1 MACPFMAVM
10 GCWQAKAIL
19 LFCLVMLSAPCGG
32 VKSAH
37 FPLAQTRRAAA
48 PAAFASPAPAAVPA
62 LGRRAARRAP
72 LAATPAVRCS
82 GRPPDRGRSAL
93 VSACASTPPAAEG
106 DVLVLG
112 AGWVGSRLA
121 LRLHESGLGVRVT
134 NRPGTAVGAKEPY
147 FQGVELPEVVRRHEF
162 DVTVPESWAGLPDP
176 ASLRAV
182 VITFPMQLASV
193 EPFWEAFLRR
203 VPSVVAFSSTSVYQ
217 VDVPGQTVDE
227 GTQIKATPRAMA
239 EAYMQER
246 GAAVLTISGIF
257 GEPRGPRGVCTCL
270 AFYSSGG
277 GGLNGAKS
285 VNMVHV
291 CDIIEATER
300 CAPPAPSPARRPPPG
315 LPGPTPL
322 ETDAA
327 RAHHLR
333 SCIVNPRPG
342 LRVNVGGTHFYLRE
356 LIAHCDHPTAPE
368 APDTDL
374 SSKRISSECLCS
386 EVIPGFSFIGP
397 FDGRELD
404 EPQPANGAAKEGAL
418 ASSENK

>member
-1 MACPFMAVM
+1 
-10 GCWQAKAIL
+10 
-19 LFCLVMLSAPCGG
+19 
-32 VKSAH
+32 
-37 FPLAQTRRAAA
+37 
-48 PAAFASPAPAAVPA
+48 
-62 LGRRAARRAP
+62 
-72 LAATPAVRCS
+72 
-82 GRPPDRGRSAL
+82 
-93 VSACASTPPAAEG
+93 
-106 DVLVLG
+106 
-112 AGWVGSRLA
+112 
-121 LRLHESGLGVRVT
+121 VRVT

-291 CDIIEATER
+291 RDIIEATER
-300 CAPPAPSPARRPPPG
+300 CAPPAPSPAPTSPPPG
-315 LPGPTPL
+315 PTSPARRRSRLTPL
-322 ETDAA
+322 ARAPPSQLHRQPAAGAARQRRRYALLPA
-327 RAHHLR
+327 RAHRALR
-333 SCIVNPRPG
+333 PPDGARGARHRPVVEAHQFGVPVLGGDPG
-342 LRVNVGGTHFYLRE
+342 LLVHRAV
-356 LIAHCDHPTAPE
+356 
-368 APDTDL
+368 
-374 SSKRISSECLCS
+374 
-386 EVIPGFSFIGP
+386 
-397 FDGRELD
+397 
-404 EPQPANGAAKEGAL
+404 
-418 ASSENK
+418 

>member
-1 MACPFMAVM
+1 MACPFMAFILSP
-10 GCWQAKAIL
+10 WAKL
-19 LFCLVMLSAPCGG
+19 LLIFCVATLTAPCAASYTSS
-32 VKSAH
+32 VSYTLRVHA
-37 FPLAQTRRAAA
+37 ARAAPLDA
-48 PAAFASPAPAAVPA
+48 QIFAAAPA
-62 LGRRAARRAP
+62 LGRRAARRS
-72 LAATPAVRCS
+72 LATMTAASGATPAVRCS
-82 GRPPDRGRSAL
+82 GRPPDRGRRAL
-93 VSACASTPPAAEG
+93 VTASTPPPAAEG

-291 CDIIEATER
+291 RDIIEATER
-300 CAPPAPSPARRPPPG
+300 CAPPAPSPALTPPG
-315 LPGPTPL
+315 PTSPRPTPL

-327 RAHHLR
+327 RAR
-333 SCIVNPRPG
+333 TTFAV
-342 LRVNVGGTHFYLRE
+342 
-356 LIAHCDHPTAPE
+356 
-368 APDTDL
+368 
-374 SSKRISSECLCS
+374 
-386 EVIPGFSFIGP
+386 
-397 FDGRELD
+397 
-404 EPQPANGAAKEGAL
+404 
-418 ASSENK
+418 ASSTRGRGCASTWAVRTSTCASSSRTATTRRRPRRPTPTCRRSGSARSGCAPR

>member
-1 MACPFMAVM
+1 
-10 GCWQAKAIL
+10 
-19 LFCLVMLSAPCGG
+19 
-32 VKSAH
+32 
-37 FPLAQTRRAAA
+37 
-48 PAAFASPAPAAVPA
+48 
-62 LGRRAARRAP
+62 
-72 LAATPAVRCS
+72 
-82 GRPPDRGRSAL
+82 
-93 VSACASTPPAAEG
+93 
-106 DVLVLG
+106 
-112 AGWVGSRLA
+112 
-121 LRLHESGLGVRVT
+121 VRVT

-300 CAPPAPSPARRPPPG
+300 CAPPAPSPAPTRPRQPPRARRRSRLTPHARAPSAAASSTRGRGCASTSAVRTSTCASSSRTATTRRRPRR
-315 LPGPTPL
+315 PTP
-322 ETDAA
+322 TCRRSASVRSACA
-327 RAHHLR
+327 RR
-333 SCIVNPRPG
+333 
-342 LRVNVGGTHFYLRE
+342 
-356 LIAHCDHPTAPE
+356 
-368 APDTDL
+368 
-374 SSKRISSECLCS
+374 
-386 EVIPGFSFIGP
+386 
-397 FDGRELD
+397 
-404 EPQPANGAAKEGAL
+404 
-418 ASSENK
+418 

>member
-19 LFCLVMLSAPCGG
+19 LFCLLMLSAPCGG

-300 CAPPAPSPARRPPPG
+300 CAPPAPSPAPTRPRQPPRARRRSRLTPHARAPSAAASSTRGRGCASTSAVRTSTCASSSRTATTRRRPRR
-315 LPGPTPL
+315 PTP
-322 ETDAA
+322 TCRRSASVRSACA
-327 RAHHLR
+327 RR
-333 SCIVNPRPG
+333 
-342 LRVNVGGTHFYLRE
+342 
-356 LIAHCDHPTAPE
+356 
-368 APDTDL
+368 
-374 SSKRISSECLCS
+374 
-386 EVIPGFSFIGP
+386 
-397 FDGRELD
+397 
-404 EPQPANGAAKEGAL
+404 
-418 ASSENK
+418 

>member
-10 GCWQAKAIL
+10 GCWQAKAL
-19 LFCLVMLSAPCGG
+19 LMFCLVMLSAPCGA
-32 VKSAH
+32 KSSA
-37 FPLAQTRRAAA
+37 FSDWRKRAARGA

-93 VSACASTPPAAEG
+93 VSACASAPPAAEG

-291 CDIIEATER
+291 RDIIEATER
-300 CAPPAPSPARRPPPG
+300 CAPPAPSPAPTPPARPQY
-315 LPGPTPL
+315 PTPL

-374 SSKRISSECLCS
+374 SSKRISSERLCA

-404 EPQPANGAAKEGAL
+404 EPQPANGAKEGAL

>member
-1 MACPFMAVM
+1 M
-10 GCWQAKAIL
+10 
-19 LFCLVMLSAPCGG
+19 
-32 VKSAH
+32 
-37 FPLAQTRRAAA
+37 
-48 PAAFASPAPAAVPA
+48 
-62 LGRRAARRAP
+62 
-72 LAATPAVRCS
+72 
-82 GRPPDRGRSAL
+82 
-93 VSACASTPPAAEG
+93 PPAAEG

-147 FQGVELPEVVRRHEF
+147 FQGVELPEAVRRHEF

-257 GEPRGPRGVCTCL
+257 GEPRGRGCAPAWRSTR
-270 AFYSSGG
+270 ARRRPARAAG
-277 GGLNGAKS
+277 N
-285 VNMVHV
+285 HV
-291 CDIIEATER
+291 RDIIEATER
-300 CAPPAPSPARRPPPG
+300 CAPPAPSPALTPPVRPAPIP
-315 LPGPTPL
+315 
-322 ETDAA
+322 DAA
-327 RAHHLR
+327 R
-333 SCIVNPRPG
+333 
-342 LRVNVGGTHFYLRE
+342 
-356 LIAHCDHPTAPE
+356 D
-368 APDTDL
+368 
-374 SSKRISSECLCS
+374 
-386 EVIPGFSFIGP
+386 
-397 FDGRELD
+397 
-404 EPQPANGAAKEGAL
+404 
-418 ASSENK
+418 